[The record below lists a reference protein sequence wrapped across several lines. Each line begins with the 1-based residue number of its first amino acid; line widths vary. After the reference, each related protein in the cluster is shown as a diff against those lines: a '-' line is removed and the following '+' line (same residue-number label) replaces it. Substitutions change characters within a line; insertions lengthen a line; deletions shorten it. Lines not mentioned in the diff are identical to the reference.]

1 MVKPQSHVLVDTNV
15 IIESHRIGCWKTL
28 INHFAVD
35 TVEKCV
41 EECATGNQRGFNP
54 VPVDVAAL
62 VNDVKPKKVGQ
73 QELNALTV
81 RYSEAQYLD
90 PGERHLLAYAMTLE
104 NVFLVCS
111 PDKMC
116 VIAGAKLGILD
127 SFISLEE
134 LAEKAGAR
142 AQLRDNFKARFMER
156 VRTDIK
162 LGIL

>member
-1 MVKPQSHVLVDTNV
+1 MLVDTNV
-15 IIESHRIGCWKTL
+15 IIESHRVGCWKTL
-28 INHFAVD
+28 INHFEMD

-62 VNDVKPKKVGQ
+62 VNDVQPKKIGQ
-73 QELNALTV
+73 KELNSLSIC
-81 RYSEAQYLD
+81 YSDAIYLD
-90 PGERHLLAYAMTLE
+90 PGERHLLAYALTLKKT
-104 NVFLVCS
+104 FFVCS

-116 VIAGAKLGILD
+116 VIVGAKLGILD
-127 SFISLEE
+127 FFVSLEE
-134 LAEKAGAR
+134 LTNLSGAR
-142 AQLRDNFKARFMER
+142 VQLRDNFKTRFMEK